1 MPTRITLT
9 TGQALD
15 VVEDFDVVQGPIA
28 HGWVH
33 LVAIHGDQ
41 RLNTLVNGAHVT
53 YVEEIGGA
61 QGTGGPEVQ

>member
-1 MPTRITLT
+1 MPTRITMT

-15 VVEDFDVVQGPIA
+15 VVEDFDVVQGAIER
-28 HGWVH
+28 GWVH

-41 RLNTLVNGAHVT
+41 RLNAFVNGEHVQ
-53 YVEEIGGA
+53 YVEEIGGT